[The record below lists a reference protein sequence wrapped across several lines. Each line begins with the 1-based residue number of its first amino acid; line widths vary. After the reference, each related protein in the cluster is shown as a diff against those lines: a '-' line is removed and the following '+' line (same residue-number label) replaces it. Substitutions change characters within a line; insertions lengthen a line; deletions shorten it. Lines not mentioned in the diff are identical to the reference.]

1 VKKLSFVTRD
11 DLPEGPIDHIDL
23 VSDASVHLDKEKGAI
38 TWHAVTTDNKRLSM
52 DIPIAVPRNSYSYR
66 HELMGIYEGL
76 SGLLQ
81 RRKLIKKIDCH
92 CDNEA
97 GIEKIKSPVRHPRA
111 MTDADMDIVL
121 AIQKIV
127 QDNPEITITFKH
139 VKGHAN
145 KNKPKSLCTYIE
157 QINIDCDEEAE
168 LRVQQNH
175 IPTQYSQL
183 PGAKCM
189 VKVYGSWISSRV
201 DKAVQ
206 LIPAEEAQIAFIRE
220 KLKISE
226 DAVQDID
233 IETIAAARAGHTW
246 ARTARTTK
254 MMTRW
259 LPVGHNWRHHGADN
273 DKCPGCGAPDETFA
287 HLFHCPNAKLRA
299 VCTEAVE
306 HIRRAGTSLK
316 IPASIMWLL
325 LKILKH
331 ECKLET
337 VNPPPEGCLQK
348 IWEAQSQIG
357 FHNFITGWISR
368 SWQRGLKIYDSDDPG
383 GQAAQILT
391 LIWDGLCEP
400 VWACRND
407 INSNNP
413 NPKDLL
419 EMANLRD
426 KLRWYRKFRNE
437 VLPERF
443 RFMADISTNE
453 IDQWDRDKRRGTVRI
468 LDKAKKIYEI
478 ECTQRVKGQR
488 VVTEYFRSM

>member
-1 VKKLSFVTRD
+1 
-11 DLPEGPIDHIDL
+11 
-23 VSDASVHLDKEKGAI
+23 
-38 TWHAVTTDNKRLSM
+38 
-52 DIPIAVPRNSYSYR
+52 
-66 HELMGIYEGL
+66 
-76 SGLLQ
+76 
-81 RRKLIKKIDCH
+81 
-92 CDNEA
+92 
-97 GIEKIKSPVRHPRA
+97 
-111 MTDADMDIVL
+111 
-121 AIQKIV
+121 
-127 QDNPEITITFKH
+127 
-139 VKGHAN
+139 
-145 KNKPKSLCTYIE
+145 
-157 QINIDCDEEAE
+157 
-168 LRVQQNH
+168 
-175 IPTQYSQL
+175 
-183 PGAKCM
+183 
-189 VKVYGSWISSRV
+189 
-201 DKAVQ
+201 
-206 LIPAEEAQIAFIRE
+206 
-220 KLKISE
+220 
-226 DAVQDID
+226 
-233 IETIAAARAGHTW
+233 
-246 ARTARTTK
+246 
-254 MMTRW
+254 
-259 LPVGHNWRHHGADN
+259 
-273 DKCPGCGAPDETFA
+273 
-287 HLFHCPNAKLRA
+287 
-299 VCTEAVE
+299 
-306 HIRRAGTSLK
+306 
-316 IPASIMWLL
+316 MWLL

-368 SWQRGLKIYDSDDPG
+368 SWQRGLKYYDSDDPG